1 MKRRITLP
9 TPRLSHS
16 KGSYVWL
23 ENDDEPYLDFI
34 MGFGSVNFG
43 HAHPKIIAAVAEASR
58 VVDTALPIQY
68 GVSQELEQR
77 LVQALPFRG
86 GPFTVSF
93 LESGSL
99 AVEAALEACKV
110 HTGKSKVIS
119 FDGAFHGFTMS
130 LSGISD
136 LRFLESTREST
147 PQQNNI
153 KIPFPLNEK
162 QAESVLA
169 TLEKLVTTHNDISAI
184 LLETCQGGAGYRMA
198 PDSFFRKLQSIIEKT
213 DIILI
218 VDDILMGIGRT
229 GHLYSFSPLHLRPDI
244 VLLGK
249 SLAGGYYPLS
259 ALIIRSDILE
269 SVSVP
274 VSSLASTFS
283 NNPFGI
289 YIANEVQKI
298 IKEDSIYDNVWK
310 VAPLFLDLLESLH
323 AQYPKKILG
332 YNGWG
337 LSGGLE
343 LKSRSAVEEAL
354 GLCLEEHLLA
364 QYAGTNRE
372 YLRFNPSLL
381 SSKKEFESAYTKL
394 SRVFEYLR

>member
-1 MKRRITLP
+1 M
-9 TPRLSHS
+9 
-16 KGSYVWL
+16 
-23 ENDDEPYLDFI
+23 
-34 MGFGSVNFG
+34 
-43 HAHPKIIAAVAEASR
+43 
-58 VVDTALPIQY
+58 
-68 GVSQELEQR
+68 
-77 LVQALPFRG
+77 
-86 GPFTVSF
+86 
-93 LESGSL
+93 
-99 AVEAALEACKV
+99 
-110 HTGKSKVIS
+110 
-119 FDGAFHGFTMS
+119 
-130 LSGISD
+130 
-136 LRFLESTREST
+136 
-147 PQQNNI
+147 
-153 KIPFPLNEK
+153 
-162 QAESVLA
+162 
-169 TLEKLVTTHNDISAI
+169 
-184 LLETCQGGAGYRMA
+184 
-198 PDSFFRKLQSIIEKT
+198 
-213 DIILI
+213 
-218 VDDILMGIGRT
+218 
-229 GHLYSFSPLHLRPDI
+229 RPDI

-381 SSKKEFESAYTKL
+381 SSKKEFESAYAKL